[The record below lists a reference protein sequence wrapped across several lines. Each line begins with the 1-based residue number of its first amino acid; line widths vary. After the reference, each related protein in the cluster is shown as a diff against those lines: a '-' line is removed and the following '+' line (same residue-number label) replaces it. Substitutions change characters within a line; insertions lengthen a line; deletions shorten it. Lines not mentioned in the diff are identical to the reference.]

1 MVVATD
7 VVSHKSSGDVLYK
20 TLLGRVSSGFKSISK
35 FVF

>member
-20 TLLGRVSSGFKSISK
+20 NLLGIVSS
-35 FVF
+35 VV